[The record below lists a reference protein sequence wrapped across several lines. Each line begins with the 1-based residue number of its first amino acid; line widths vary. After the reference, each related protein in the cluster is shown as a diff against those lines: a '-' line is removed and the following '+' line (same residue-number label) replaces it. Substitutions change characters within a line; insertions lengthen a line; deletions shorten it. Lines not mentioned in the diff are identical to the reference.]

1 MKKELVFQKKVFQD
15 LYSFKMK
22 LMILS
27 IGENSIANYALIEY
41 FKTHNDDIVFGY
53 DKVLLIST
61 KSRTNEIS
69 KRIMDLQK
77 DISFETIE
85 LEKDEEVNFNKIKDY
100 NRFREDRY

>member
-1 MKKELVFQKKVFQD
+1 MN
-15 LYSFKMK
+15 

-85 LEKDEEVNFNKIKDY
+85 LEKDEEVNFNKIKVLIILK
-100 NRFREDRY
+100 NSAKQIITLKRNSR